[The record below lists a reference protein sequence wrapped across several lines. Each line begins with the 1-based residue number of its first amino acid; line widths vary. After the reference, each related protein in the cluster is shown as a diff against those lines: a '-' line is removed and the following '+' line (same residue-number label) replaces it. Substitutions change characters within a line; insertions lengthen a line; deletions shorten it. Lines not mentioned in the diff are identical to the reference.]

1 MISSSLQKTV
11 SVVKPSKVSRWHTG
25 WMGVL
30 LAFISLP
37 SFAAHSL
44 EIQQVG
50 PGIYA
55 LVGELNQRSPD
66 NYGNNSTHGVIIT
79 DEGVVLVDPGGS
91 YQGAKQ
97 IHEAIKT
104 LTDKP
109 VKLVINTG
117 GQDHRWLG
125 NGYFK
130 EHGATIITSEAALE
144 DQHQR
149 SDGQINSLSRL
160 IGKALE
166 GTIPSYAD
174 ETFESEKRLQFG
186 GIDIELHHVGAAHT
200 VGDSFVWLPE
210 QKIMFSGDIVFT
222 ERALGTGPAKNV
234 KSWISVF
241 EVMAA
246 YQPKIVVPGH
256 GHATDLATATR
267 DTHDYLVFLV
277 ENIGQMLEDGV
288 DLQDAT
294 DLDQSQFSNLE
305 VFTDISRKNAQAVYE
320 QLEFDSF

>member
-1 MISSSLQKTV
+1 MIPSNVQSMLSVSKT
-11 SVVKPSKVSRWHTG
+11 SRISRRYAG
-25 WMGVL
+25 WMGTL
-30 LAFISLP
+30 LALLSLP
-37 SFAAHSL
+37 AFAVYPL
-44 EIQQVG
+44 EIQEVG

-66 NYGNNSTHGVIIT
+66 NYANNSTHGVIIT
-79 DEGVVLVDPGGS
+79 DEGVVLVDSGGS

-130 EHGATIITSEAALE
+130 EHGATIITSDAALE

-149 SDGQINSLSRL
+149 ADSLMSRLSEL
-160 IGKALE
+160 IGKTLD
-166 GTIPSYAD
+166 GTNPSYAD
-174 ETFESEKRLQFG
+174 ETFQSEKQIQFG
-186 GIDIELHHVGAAHT
+186 GINIELHHVGAGHT

-234 KSWISVF
+234 KSWIKVF
-241 EVMAA
+241 EAMAA

-277 ENIGQMLEDGV
+277 EKIGMMLEEGV

-294 DLDQSQFSNLE
+294 NLDQSKFSDLE